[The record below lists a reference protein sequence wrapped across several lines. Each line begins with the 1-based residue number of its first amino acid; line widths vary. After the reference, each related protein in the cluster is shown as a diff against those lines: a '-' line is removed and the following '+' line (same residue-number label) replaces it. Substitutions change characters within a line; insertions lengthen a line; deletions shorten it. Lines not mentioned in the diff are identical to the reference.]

1 MAGVSSRK
9 KFVTVIG
16 DNNKREEE
24 EDDHELN
31 RSIPSH
37 RLVPAEF
44 LIATIFEGAHRKKR
58 NARQRRI
65 IVSPNFAF
73 GGTGG
78 AAGGPSSSS
87 SSGSSPVGTNS
98 EAETVPSLTR
108 SIQPSSDLEARRL
121 KFLLQKE
128 LRHSDVSSLGRIVLP
143 KKAAETYLP
152 KLHMKDGIFL
162 SMDDINGLQV
172 WNFKYR
178 FWPNN
183 NSRMYILENTGEF
196 VKFHDLR
203 IGDYMMLYIDDQ
215 SQKFIIRG
223 RKASD
228 HDIYSDYRRNGF
240 DGNYQFALDSEVN
253 KSNYFYVNCPTMDEM
268 GLSCFFNDTIPDHF
282 PLQVP
287 GTTLPNFQG
296 LEPVTGFGSVDN
308 LSLDDFP

>member
-1 MAGVSSRK
+1 MAGVSSRT
-9 KFVTVIG
+9 KFVTMVG
-16 DNNKREEE
+16 DNKKREEE
-24 EDDHELN
+24 ADDHELN
-31 RSIPSH
+31 RSRTSH
-37 RLVPAEF
+37 RLLTAEF
-44 LIATIFEGAHRKKR
+44 RIATSFEGTNRKKR

-65 IVSPNFAF
+65 TVNTNFCF
-73 GGTGG
+73 GTAG
-78 AAGGPSSSS
+78 AGGPSSSS
-87 SSGSSPVGTNS
+87 SSGSSPILQTNS
-98 EAETVPSLTR
+98 EAQTIPSLTR
-108 SIQPSSDLEARRL
+108 SIQPSSEVEVRRL
-121 KFLLQKE
+121 RFLLQKE

-152 KLHMKDGIFL
+152 KLNIKDGIFL

-196 VKFHDLR
+196 VRFHDLR

-240 DGNYQFALDSEVN
+240 DSSNFQFSLDSEVN
-253 KSNYFYVNCPTMDEM
+253 KSNYFYVNCPTIDEM
-268 GLSCFFNDTIPDHF
+268 GMSYFFNDTIPDHF
-282 PLQVP
+282 PLEVP
-287 GTTLPNFQG
+287 GATLPNFQS